1 MPAFPDSLPLS
12 EARRLA
18 LAAQGFDQPR
28 PHAVTVRHVRG
39 VIRQIGLL
47 QLDFVNVLVPAH
59 YQVLFSRLGPYR
71 RSLLHELVYARPTQA
86 DERPERGRGK
96 SGGADTAAT
105 EGVGKGGGGD
115 TAAAGYR
122 EFTEQW
128 AHEASILPVETW
140 PLLRHRREH
149 HRPRPWGFEKFMQQ
163 HPDYV
168 ARVLD
173 EVRRRG
179 PIAAEDLEE
188 LAGFDRAQ
196 FGRIPGA
203 LWGVAEGDPR
213 LAWVGTVQRAVLE
226 AHFGRGLLAVTAR
239 RSDFSRL
246 YDLAERVIPPAHY
259 GREVERGEAERALLL
274 QAARA
279 LGVATAGD
287 LADYYRM
294 SIREARPRLAEL
306 VAAGALR
313 EVRVE
318 GWREPAYLHPGARPS
333 REAKASALLSPFD
346 PLIWCRERV
355 ARLFGFD
362 YRVEIFVPREKRRW
376 GYYVLPFL
384 FGERLVARVDL
395 KADRD
400 GRRLMVLAAY
410 REPDKKPPAAAFPRG
425 EIAAALVRELRA
437 MAGWLDLE
445 SVVVERRGDFALE
458 LARACTRQ

>member
-1 MPAFPDSLPLS
+1 MPAFPDSLALF

-28 PHAVTVRHVRG
+28 PGSGVTARHLRRL
-39 VIRQIGLL
+39 IRQLGLV

-71 RSLLHELVYARPTQA
+71 RSLLHELVYARHTQPN
-86 DERPERGRGK
+86 ERPEQRRRG
-96 SGGADTAAT
+96 
-105 EGVGKGGGGD
+105 
-115 TAAAGYR
+115 GYP

-128 AHEASILPVETW
+128 AHEASIVSVETW
-140 PLLRHRREH
+140 PLLRHRREQ
-149 HRPRPWGFEKFMQQ
+149 HRPRPWGFEKFMEQ

-173 EVRRRG
+173 EVRARG

-203 LWGVAEGDPR
+203 LWGVAEDDPR
-213 LAWVGTVQRAVLE
+213 LLWVGTVQRAVLE
-226 AHFGRGLLAVTAR
+226 AHFGRGLLAITAR

-246 YDLAERVIPPAHY
+246 YDLAERVIPPEHY
-259 GREVERGEAERALLL
+259 GRDVEREEAERALLL

-279 LGVATAGD
+279 LGVGTAGD

-294 SIREARPRLAEL
+294 SIRETRPRLAEL
-306 VAAGALR
+306 VAAGRLR

-318 GWREPAYLHPGARPS
+318 GWREPAYLDPGARLPQ
-333 REAKASALLSPFD
+333 EAKASALLSPFD

-355 ARLFGFD
+355 ARLFDFD

-410 REPDKKPPAAAFPRG
+410 REPGGKPPAASQNNFPRG
-425 EIAAALVRELRA
+425 EIAAALARELRTLS
-437 MAGWLDLE
+437 GWLELE

-458 LARACTRQ
+458 LDRACTRQ

>member
-1 MPAFPDSLPLS
+1 MPAFPDTLPLF

-28 PHAVTVRHVRG
+28 PRGRVTARHVRR
-39 VIRQIGLL
+39 VILQLGLL

-71 RSLLHELVYARPTQA
+71 RSLLHELAYARPTQP
-86 DERPERGRGK
+86 DERPKRGRGK
-96 SGGADTAAT
+96 SGAVDTPKNLGGDAAAT
-105 EGVGKGGGGD
+105 
-115 TAAAGYR
+115 GYP

-140 PLLRHRREH
+140 PLLRHRREQ
-149 HRPRPWGFEKFMQQ
+149 HRPRPWGFEKFMEQ

-173 EVRRRG
+173 EVRARG

-203 LWGVAEGDPR
+203 LWGVAEGDAR
-213 LAWVGTVQRAVLE
+213 LTWVGTVQRAVLE
-226 AHFGRGLLAVTAR
+226 AHFGRGLLGITAR

-246 YDLAERVIPPAHY
+246 YDLAERVVPPEHY
-259 GREVERGEAERALLL
+259 GREVVREEAERALLL
-274 QAARA
+274 QAAGA
-279 LGVATAGD
+279 LGVGTAGD

-294 SIREARPRLAEL
+294 SVREARPRLAEL
-306 VAAGALR
+306 VAAGDLR
-313 EVRVE
+313 QMRVE
-318 GWREPAYLHPGARPS
+318 GWREPAYIQSSARRP
-333 REAKASALLSPFD
+333 REVKAAALLSPFD

-355 ARLFGFD
+355 ARLFGFE

-400 GRRLMVLAAY
+400 GRRLVVLAAY
-410 REPDKKPPAAAFPRG
+410 REPDRKPPAASSR
-425 EIAAALVRELRA
+425 EIAEALARELRT
-437 MAGWLDLE
+437 MAEWLDLE
-445 SVVVERRGDFALE
+445 SAVVERRGDFALE
-458 LARACTRQ
+458 LARACARQ

>member
-1 MPAFPDSLPLS
+1 MPVLPDSLALS
-12 EARRLA
+12 ETRRLA

-28 PHAVTVRHVRG
+28 PRGGVTARHVRR
-39 VIRQIGLL
+39 VIRQVGLL

-71 RSLLHELVYARPTQA
+71 RSLLHELVYARQTQP
-86 DERPERGRGK
+86 DGRPRRARGK
-96 SGGADTAAT
+96 S
-105 EGVGKGGGGD
+105 GGGD
-115 TAAAGYR
+115 TAATGHP

-128 AHEASILPVETW
+128 AHEASILPVEIW
-140 PLLRHRREH
+140 PLLRHRREQ
-149 HRPRPWGFEKFMQQ
+149 HRPRPWGFEKFMEQ

-173 EVRRRG
+173 EVRARG

-246 YDLAERVIPPAHY
+246 YDLAERVVPPEHH
-259 GREVERGEAERALLL
+259 GREVEREEAERALLL
-274 QAARA
+274 QAAGA
-279 LGVATAGD
+279 LGVGTAGD

-294 SIREARPRLAEL
+294 SVREARPRLAEL
-306 VAAGALR
+306 VAAGELR

-318 GWREPAYLHPGARPS
+318 TWREPSYLHPRARLPH
-333 REAKASALLSPFD
+333 AVKASALLSPFD

-384 FGERLVARVDL
+384 FGDRLVARVDL

-400 GRRLMVLAAY
+400 GSRLMVLAAY
-410 REPDKKPPAAAFPRG
+410 REPDKKPPAATFPRG
-425 EIAAALVRELRA
+425 EIAAALARELRT
-437 MAGWLDLE
+437 MANWLDLE